1 MRLLLVEDA
10 RLIREPLSRALALA
24 GWKVEAVPDGEAA
37 LARLAAAPVDAA
49 VLDIMLPG
57 KDGLSVLSEL
67 RARGDA
73 TPIILLTARGDVR
86 DRVRGLDLGADD
98 YLAKPFH
105 VEELL
110 ARLRAVLRRRGI
122 TDPSTVVEALGMLYA
137 PDSREL
143 TCGKESCVLTPKEGL
158 VLEALMRHAGTPVHR
173 GRIVTAT
180 WGAEGEPSSGRLETQ
195 VSLLRSKIAALEAP
209 VSIRAIRGIGYVL
222 EAKHEDA

>member
-10 RLIREPLSRALALA
+10 RLIREPLSRALELA

-122 TDPSTVVEALGMLYA
+122 TDPSTVVEELGMLYA

-173 GRIVTAT
+173 GRIVTAA

>member
-10 RLIREPLSRALALA
+10 RLIREPLSRALELA
-24 GWKVEAVPDGEAA
+24 GWEVETVPDGEEA

-57 KDGLSVLSEL
+57 MDGLSVLSEL
-67 RARGDA
+67 RVRGDA
-73 TPIILLTARGDVR
+73 TPVILLTARGDVR

-122 TDPSTVVEALGMLYA
+122 TDPSTVIEAFGILYA

-143 TCGKESCVLTPKEGL
+143 KYGGESCVLTPKEGL

-173 GRIVTAT
+173 ERIAAAA
-180 WGAEGEPSSGRLETQ
+180 WGAEGESSAGRLETQ
-195 VSLLRSKIAALEAP
+195 ISLLRSEIIALGAP

>member
-10 RLIREPLSRALALA
+10 RLIREPLSRALELA
-24 GWKVEAVPDGEAA
+24 GWEVETVPDGEAA
-37 LARLAAAPVDAA
+37 LARLAVAPVDAV

-73 TPIILLTARGDVR
+73 TPVILLTARGDVR

-110 ARLRAVLRRRGI
+110 ARLRAVLRRRGV
-122 TDPSTVVEALGMLYA
+122 TDPSTVIEALNMLYA

-143 TCGKESCVLTPKEGL
+143 KYGEGSCVLTPKEGL
-158 VLEALMRHAGTPVHR
+158 VLEALMRS
-173 GRIVTAT
+173 
-180 WGAEGEPSSGRLETQ
+180 GA
-195 VSLLRSKIAALEAP
+195 
-209 VSIRAIRGIGYVL
+209 
-222 EAKHEDA
+222 

>member
-10 RLIREPLSRALALA
+10 RLIREPLSRALELA
-24 GWKVEAVPDGEAA
+24 GWEVEAVPDGEAA
-37 LARLAAAPVDAA
+37 LARLAVAPVDAL

-73 TPIILLTARGDVR
+73 TPVILLTARGDVR

-122 TDPSTVVEALGMLYA
+122 TDPSTVIEALGMLYA

-143 TCGKESCVLTPKEGL
+143 IYGGESCVLTPKEGL

-173 GRIVTAT
+173 
-180 WGAEGEPSSGRLETQ
+180 E
-195 VSLLRSKIAALEAP
+195 
-209 VSIRAIRGIGYVL
+209 
-222 EAKHEDA
+222 

>member
-10 RLIREPLSRALALA
+10 RLIREPLSRALELA

-122 TDPSTVVEALGMLYA
+122 TDPSTVVEVLGMLYA

-143 TCGKESCVLTPKEGL
+143 KYGGESCVLTPKEGL

-173 GRIVTAT
+173 GRIVTAA

-195 VSLLRSKIAALEAP
+195 VSLLRSKIAVLEAP
-209 VSIRAIRGIGYVL
+209 VSIHAIRGIGYVL